1 MNKIFVNRKT
11 LSFIKSFNDTL
22 KQTALRWKKYNEDV
36 IKVIG
41 RFDKNVNVIRLK
53 PFHFNPLFER

>member
-1 MNKIFVNRKT
+1 MNEIFVNRKT

-22 KQTALRWKKYNEDV
+22 KRTALRWKKYNEDV

-41 RFDKNVNVIRLK
+41 RFDKNLNVIRLK
-53 PFHFNPLFER
+53 PFHFIPLFER